1 MKRNWRNKKTIDTY
15 GLAARLT
22 ALVIH
27 RASLIVLMSLLVLLT
42 ACSGSE
48 EAHDDTYTCPMHPT
62 VVSDRPGSCPVCG
75 MDLVRKARPGEEIKI
90 TEDLSRLLKSPNEV
104 VVASVNTIRGE
115 YKSVP
120 VSVEATGV
128 VTYDSRN
135 IYTIPARAGGR
146 LERVFL
152 KYNFQPVR
160 KGQKVAEIYSPEL
173 VTAQRELLF
182 LLDNDADNEALIQSA
197 RNKLELLGLT
207 RSQIAGVEKNRQAQ
221 NTIAIFSPY
230 NGYVIAGDQ
239 TEPSADMSSAPV
251 GETGGMGGMGTGAS
265 ATRAPQ
271 APNSARSSELSLIKE
286 GSYVS
291 AGETLFKIVNTTSLR
306 IELNIPGAEAAAI
319 SVGDPVGL
327 ALGHGQ
333 TVQASVDFV
342 QPFYTQGENF
352 VKVRLYTTDTEEL
365 QVGQLVTASIRIP
378 AKESLWVPRIAVL
391 DLGTQ
396 SVVFIRDREVLKPKT
411 VVTGMRSD
419 GMVEIKSGL
428 ASSEEIA
435 ANAQFLV
442 DSESFI
448 KPVK

>member
-1 MKRNWRNKKTIDTY
+1 MINWF
-15 GLAARLT
+15 
-22 ALVIH
+22 ALVI
-27 RASLIVLMSLLVLLT
+27 RSSASVIRQAAFVILTAMVILLT

-75 MDLVRKARPGEEIKI
+75 MDLVRKARPGEEVKI
-90 TEDLSRLLKSPNEV
+90 TEDLSKLLKSPNEI
-104 VVASVNTIRGE
+104 VVASVKTIRGE

-135 IYTIPARAGGR
+135 IYTIPARTAGR

-160 KGQKVAEIYSPEL
+160 KGQRVAEVYSPEL

-182 LLDNDADNEALIQSA
+182 LLENDAHNEALIDA
-197 RNKLELLGLT
+197 AKNKLELLGLT
-207 RSQIAGVEKNRQAQ
+207 RSQIAHVEEKRQTQ

-230 NGYVIAGDQ
+230 DGYVIANEQ
-239 TEPSADMSSAPV
+239 TAPSADMTTRA
-251 GETGGMGGMGTGAS
+251 GQTGGMGGMEAGAS
-265 ATRAPQ
+265 PTRGSQVSNTAPS
-271 APNSARSSELSLIKE
+271 PVPSLIKE
-286 GSYVS
+286 GSYVT
-291 AGETLFKIVNTTSLR
+291 AGETLFKVVNPASLR
-306 IELNIPGAEAAAI
+306 IELDIPGTEAAAV
-319 SVGDPVGL
+319 SVGDPVELSFGPER
-327 ALGHGQ
+327 
-333 TVQASVDFV
+333 TVKASVDFV

-352 VKVRLYTTDTEEL
+352 VKVRLYTKETGEL
-365 QVGQLVTASIRIP
+365 QVGQLVKASIKTP
-378 AKESLWVPRIAVL
+378 AKESLWVPRKAVL

-396 SVVFIRDREVLKPKT
+396 TVVFIRDREVLKPKN
-411 VVTGMRSD
+411 VITGMRTD
-419 GMVEIKSGL
+419 GLVEIKSGL
-428 ASSEEIA
+428 SSSDEIA

-448 KPVK
+448 KPVE